1 MPLSRT
7 ITNIIDDRSY
17 TTYLFGEQVLQS
29 SWSHPNVPV
38 LVFADSILPGFPVQ
52 NHGGP
57 GGSGLGV
64 ELLFW
69 GDWWNSPEG
78 SARRILIETR
88 AQTLLNT
95 DYFSELKQYGIER
108 PLWSSDEKRR
118 IAESFAPGT
127 SVSEVAQRYGVNAN
141 LLFT

>member
-17 TTYLFGEQVLQS
+17 TTYLFGEQALQS

-38 LVFADSILPGFPVQ
+38 LVFADSILPGFSVQ
-52 NHGGP
+52 SHGGP
-57 GGSGLGV
+57 VGIGLGV

-78 SARRILIETR
+78 STRRILIETR
-88 AQTLLNT
+88 TQTLLNT
-95 DYFSELKQYGIER
+95 DYFSSGATGGTPPR
-108 PLWSSDEKRR
+108 
-118 IAESFAPGT
+118 AAPAA
-127 SVSEVAQRYGVNAN
+127 S
-141 LLFT
+141 